1 MFSIELRKPRFSE
14 FDLGGVLHHSN
25 YLKLYEEL
33 REAWLEAKNLPYS
46 TLVDRGYHIAVVSAE
61 QSFLKPIF
69 YNNRVCGEVEAASI
83 GKTSFTV
90 KHRLL
95 SAETPNIVFSEATV
109 RLVLVKR
116 VDGSFKPERLFEELL
131 AVLGVDT

>member
-1 MFSIELRKPRFSE
+1 LARLRFSD

-25 YLKLYEEL
+25 YLKLCEEL
-33 REAWLEAKNLPYS
+33 REAWLRASGLPYS

-61 QSFLKPIF
+61 QEFLKPIA
-69 YNNRVCGEVEAASI
+69 YDNSVIGEVEVASI
-83 GKTSFTV
+83 GRTSFSV

-95 SAETPNIVFSEATV
+95 SKASPELLFSKALV

-116 VDGSFKPERLFEELL
+116 VDGSFKPERLIDELL
-131 AVLGVDT
+131 KILRP